1 VDSANV
7 AGQHYDR
14 QHPGEYS
21 VSTDIIVRRAR
32 TTDFDA
38 ALPLMQQF
46 FAEEGFATS
55 PQQIAQELPAI
66 LGDPE
71 SAVFLAWR
79 GTNAIGIAT
88 VTTSRGIEF
97 GLSAEMEDLYV
108 LPEMRG
114 LGAGSALIQVVVDW
128 CRSQGCT
135 VIEVVV
141 TPEGQAAH
149 DLNGY
154 YHTRGF
160 QETGRVILLHSL
172 A

>member
-1 VDSANV
+1 MNTELTIRQAQV
-7 AGQHYDR
+7 A
-14 QHPGEYS
+14 
-21 VSTDIIVRRAR
+21 
-32 TTDFDA
+32 DFDA
-38 ALPLMQQF
+38 ALPLMLQF

-55 PQQIAQELPAI
+55 PEQIAQELPAM

-79 GTNAIGIAT
+79 GAKAIGVAT

-114 LGAGSALIQVVVDW
+114 LGAGGALIQAVVEW

-135 VIEVVV
+135 AIEVVV

-149 DLNGY
+149 DLIGY
-154 YHTRGF
+154 YRAQGF
-160 QETGRVILLHSL
+160 QESGRVILLHSL
-172 A
+172 T